1 MHDTGKDEHLLP
13 FYGGIDWFRVM
24 KTLRDINYQGDFT
37 YEADNFL
44 VRFDKEALPYAVRF
58 MADLGRTLIAKV
70 DAARPTK

>member
-1 MHDTGKDEHLLP
+1 MPWDKITTALGE
-13 FYGGIDWFRVM
+13 ID
-24 KTLRDINYQGDFT
+24 YQGDFT

-70 DAARPTK
+70 DAARPIK

>member
-1 MHDTGKDEHLLP
+1 MYKRQD
-13 FYGGIDWFRVM
+13 
-24 KTLRDINYQGDFT
+24 YQGDFT

-58 MADLGRTLIAKV
+58 MADLGRTLIVKV